1 LVKQTL
7 FLKKTMPIARLSYH
21 THIKSLVRQGL
32 LPNELLAHIP
42 RTNLYRWRN
51 ETSDK
56 YSSFNIPFADNPQ
69 PVNNSSEN
77 KKAKRKFSAYVRL
90 GTLLAS
96 IAQSLPSF
104 HKSVKEHRAQLIQLI
119 QLVKSAVGLKRALRF
134 FNISVSTFKQ
144 WSLQS
149 MTSCFQSAIGFCNR
163 IYPNQLSRKEV
174 LKIKEMLL
182 DPLFQ
187 YWPIA
192 SISYYALRNNILS
205 FSLNTWYKYANK
217 LGIVRARPHSR
228 RKKNNE
234 SVRATAPN
242 QIWHADITVFITA
255 DKIKHYIYLVVDN
268 FSRKILSWKVTDSVS
283 AATRQETLLDALKKE
298 NVIDP
303 AVLLITDGG
312 PENNL
317 KAFLEELQLPMEH
330 RRALVDVHYSNSMIE
345 ASNKTLK
352 YNYLYTKEIGNGEQL
367 KEWMEWSVDDF
378 HNRPHIS
385 HKGLTPNERQKN
397 ILLDRAQLTQNIKQ
411 ATSER
416 KMQNKIQR
424 CGHC

>member
-1 LVKQTL
+1 
-7 FLKKTMPIARLSYH
+7 MPSSRLSYH
-21 THIKSLVRQGL
+21 THIKLLVRQGL
-32 LPNELLAHIP
+32 LPDELLIQIP
-42 RTNLYRWRN
+42 RTNLHRWRN
-51 ETSDK
+51 EALDK
-56 YSSFNIPFADNPQ
+56 YHLVDFPLT
-69 PVNNSSEN
+69 NSHQLACHLSKN
-77 KKAKRKFSAYVRL
+77 LKAKQELFAYVRL
-90 GTLLAS
+90 GKFLTS
-96 IAQSLPSF
+96 IAHSIPAF
-104 HKSVKEHRAQLIQLI
+104 HKKVKEHSKQVVALIQRVRNTI
-119 QLVKSAVGLKRALRF
+119 GLRRALSF
-134 FNISVSTFKQ
+134 FDISVQTFRQ

-163 IYPNQLSRKEV
+163 IYPNQLSRAEV
-174 LKIKEMLL
+174 MKIKEMLT
-182 DPLFQ
+182 DAQFQ
-187 YWPIA
+187 YWPIS
-192 SISYYALRNNILS
+192 SIAYYALRNNILS
-205 FSLNTWYKYANK
+205 LSLNTWYKYANK

-228 RKKNNE
+228 RKKNSE

-242 QIWHADITVFITA
+242 QIWHADITVFATS

-345 ASNKTLK
+345 ATNKTVK
-352 YNYLYTKEIGNGEQL
+352 YNYLYRKDIDNGGQL
-367 KEWMEWSVDDF
+367 IDAMEWSVENFND
-378 HNRPHIS
+378 RPHIS
-385 HKGLTPNERQKN
+385 HHGLTPNEKQKN
-397 ILLDRAQLTQNIKQ
+397 ILLDRALLAQNIKQ
-411 ATSER
+411 ATVER

-424 CGHC
+424 CAHC